1 MREEGNVGAMY
12 YTNHMTLYETLAP
25 LYDSLFPIN
34 SKATPFLDSLIPAE
48 RRSQEPRALDAGCA
62 TGAHA
67 LGLATLGWKV
77 VGIDS
82 EAAMIDAAQ
91 KLAIKAGLSEKASF
105 LEADILGVEERFGT
119 ASFDLVICLGN
130 TLPHLGNSGAA
141 SFLAQAHA
149 LLAPGGVIVLQTL
162 NFSMPGIGPGYVFP
176 KITAGTA
183 TMKRCYRSPSRDHPE
198 TLRFVV
204 ELVSDG
210 KSRLGETNL
219 TPLGPKMIGSLL
231 GDAGFKRPVRHSGW
245 DGHPFDEDRDLYCL
259 TVAGS

>member
-1 MREEGNVGAMY
+1 MQYSVS
-12 YTNHMTLYETLAP
+12 MTLYETLAP
-25 LYDSLFPIN
+25 LYDNLFPIN
-34 SKATPFLDSLIPAE
+34 AKATTFLDSLIPAE

-67 LGLATLGWKV
+67 LGLAALGWKV

-91 KLAIKAGLSEKASF
+91 KLAVKVELSGKASF
-105 LEADILGVEERFGT
+105 LEADILGIEERFGKG
-119 ASFDLVICLGN
+119 SFDLVICLGN
-130 TLPHLGNSGAA
+130 TLPHLGSPGAA

-149 LLAPGGVIVLQTL
+149 VLAPGGVIVLQTL

-198 TLRFVV
+198 SLRFVV

-210 KSRLGETNL
+210 KSQLGETYL
-219 TPLGPKMIGSLL
+219 TPLSPKLIGSLL
-231 GDAGFKRPVRHSGW
+231 GDAGFKSAVRHSGW
-245 DGHPFDEDRDLYCL
+245 DGHPFDNGRDLYCL
-259 TVAGS
+259 TVAAS

>member
-1 MREEGNVGAMY
+1 MH
-12 YTNHMTLYETLAP
+12 YTIRMTLYETLAP
-25 LYDSLFPIN
+25 LYDSLFPI
-34 SKATPFLDSLIPAE
+34 SPKASPFLDSLIPVE
-48 RRSQEPRALDAGCA
+48 RRLQEPRALDAGCA

-67 LGLATLGWKV
+67 LGLAALGWKV

-91 KLAIKAGLSEKASF
+91 KLAIKDGLSEKASF
-105 LEADILGVEERFGT
+105 LEADILGIEERFSKG
-119 ASFDLVICLGN
+119 SFDLVICLGN

-141 SFLAQAHA
+141 SFLTQAHA

-183 TMKRCYRSPSRDHPE
+183 TMKRCYRSPSHDHPE
-198 TLRFVV
+198 SLRFVV

-210 KSRLGETNL
+210 KSRLGETHL

-231 GDAGFKRPVRHSGW
+231 GDAGFKPPVRHSGW

-259 TVAGS
+259 TVAAS